1 MSKTAAYARLAKS
14 SKPAKSSIRPS
25 FTLYH
30 DNAKGTGAALAL
42 RVIPAEVNQSGYVQ
56 IEIARQQT
64 VGDLERRV
72 YPTFNW
78 KDRLLA
84 RLTPHE
90 VGEVIQVFRGMKENI
105 RDGAGFIHR
114 TDGRS
119 SKITLV
125 HVVEPRPCYQ
135 MKVFQDTIEGED
147 REVTIYIG
155 MDEAFTLE
163 MGLSASMGRLCF
175 G

>member
-1 MSKTAAYARLAKS
+1 MSETTSEEKQKKS
-14 SKPAKSSIRPS
+14 TIRPS

-30 DNAKGTGAALAL
+30 SNGKGTGSALAL
-42 RVIPAEVNQSGYVQ
+42 RIVPAMVNQAGYVQ
-56 IEIARQQT
+56 LEIAKQQT

-78 KDRLLA
+78 KDRIIA
-84 RLTPHE
+84 RLTPLE
-90 VGEVIQVFRGMKENI
+90 VGEVIEVFRGIKTCV
-105 RDGAGFIHR
+105 RDGEGFTHR

-119 SKITLV
+119 SKIRLT
-125 HVVEPRPCYQ
+125 HMVEPRQCYQ
-135 MKVFQDTIEGED
+135 MQVFQDTIEGED
-147 REVTIYIG
+147 KELTIYISPS
-155 MDEAFTLE
+155 EAFTLE